1 MIKHRGV
8 VPARGGA
15 APGESDEEDDLVA
28 DAVVDVG
35 EGEGLPEEE
44 DAPWRSSDND
54 EKEEEEPA
62 EDAEQARQ
70 GAAALAGLEAG
81 APGYA
86 TRAGAVPTGSALSD
100 VIDVSSVTFLRL
112 RRKWNAPFWK
122 RRRPIF
128 DSALAPAAARTSI
141 GARSLGSPPLHT
153 SSSTGGGGGGGGHDV
168 AAAKRSS
175 TAGGNCDD
183 ADRDFDQ

>member
-1 MIKHRGV
+1 MTAADCRYFG
-8 VPARGGA
+8 ARA
-15 APGESDEEDDLVA
+15 ISAPDDET
-28 DAVVDVG
+28 
-35 EGEGLPEEE
+35 
-44 DAPWRSSDND
+44 
-54 EKEEEEPA
+54 
-62 EDAEQARQ
+62 
-70 GAAALAGLEAG
+70 
-81 APGYA
+81 

-128 DSALAPAAARTSI
+128 DSALAPSAARTSI